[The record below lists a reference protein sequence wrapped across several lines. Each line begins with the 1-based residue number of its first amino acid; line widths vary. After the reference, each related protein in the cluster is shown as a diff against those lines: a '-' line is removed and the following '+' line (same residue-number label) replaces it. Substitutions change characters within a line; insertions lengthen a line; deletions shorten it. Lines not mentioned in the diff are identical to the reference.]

1 MPPPRKVVVD
11 IVGDAKG
18 YGKATEDAVKASE
31 GMEARLRKVGSDI
44 KGGFLEGIGMGA
56 GMGVFDTVTKVVGTV
71 VDTIGKSIDLASDK
85 AEAGSKANVLFGNS
99 YAVVERA
106 SKSAATSVGLSSG
119 AYLAAAGD
127 LGNLITNLGFTGSAA
142 ADMSV
147 DMLQLASDMGSFNN
161 ASTQEVTEAMG
172 AAFRGETEPI
182 RRFGVMLSAAK
193 VEAKAMAMGLKEG
206 KKPLSDNA
214 KAMATYQLILE
225 QTTAAQGDFARTAD
239 GKANADRIRAAKSE
253 EALTKLG
260 EVLTPLYQSAMPLLA
275 DATTGVIDVLTQL
288 GTAVAPIVDGALRT
302 ISNSVDA
309 IGASVSALRDLINPS
324 GAEWD
329 AVTRAIMDQAK
340 ALGLN
345 GDEVVA
351 FVAAEKQRAA
361 AEERRLVTAQ
371 QLADID
377 ERSMKL
383 NMDAY
388 AQRQGLLQQ
397 INNLTDAGADELDI
411 ARLRNEYDMV
421 NVRLQTDLAPL
432 LAERANLTGEIEAA
446 EAGAATATDRSRT
459 ITGQASAAVEAYNK
473 HMEELQRQQEAAVII
488 YGRTATAVDSQ
499 TASFSRSAS
508 ELNLGYGSVLLG
520 TVEAQKKAARALG
533 PDNPQGVAHAV
544 ENTVES
550 MFMTM
555 ADAKGPW
562 KDQWQKMAA
571 WAKDPF
577 SPAKFE
583 NWLEG
588 RISKAME
595 RARKSFGAE
604 KQRWLEIARAYRF
617 IAKNNWIDPMKA
629 DVQLIMAA
637 LRTASLATE
646 AGKNKPAGGS
656 GGTGRNARGTSN
668 WRGGPTWVGEEG
680 PELLDVPSGSRI
692 LSHRQSMQAVS
703 GGNTTIINISAG
715 VGDPVAIGREVTK
728 ALRAFGQ
735 AGGRP
740 AMKAAI
746 GG

>member
-1 MPPPRKVVVD
+1 MAARKVVVD
-11 IVGDAKG
+11 IIGDAKG
-18 YGKATEDAVKASE
+18 YSKATDDAVKASE
-31 GMEARLRKVGSDI
+31 SMADKLKKAGGEAK
-44 KGGFLEGIGMGA
+44 KGFLEGIGIG
-56 GMGVFDTVTKVVGTV
+56 GGLGVYDTVTKVIGTV
-71 VDTIGKSIDLASDK
+71 VDSIGKSIDLASDK
-85 AEAGSKANVLFGNS
+85 AEAASKANVLFGDS
-99 YAVVERA
+99 YRIVERA

-127 LGNLITNLGFTGSAA
+127 LGNLITNMGITGGQAA
-142 ADMSV
+142 SMST

-161 ASTQEVTEAMG
+161 ASTQDVTEAMG

-193 VEAKAMAMGLKEG
+193 VEAKAMAMGLKDG
-206 KKPLSDNA
+206 KKPLSDYG

-253 EALTKLG
+253 EAFTKLG
-260 EVLTPLYQSAMPLLA
+260 DVLLPLYQSAMPLLA
-275 DATTGVIDVLTQL
+275 DATTAVIDVLTNL

-345 GDEVVA
+345 GEEVVA
-351 FVAAEKQRAA
+351 FVEAEKQRAA

-371 QLADID
+371 QLADLD
-377 ERSMKL
+377 
-383 NMDAY
+383 
-388 AQRQGLLQQ
+388 QQ
-397 INNLTDAGADELDI
+397 IADANARSGAIMNSTNDAIIAATAAGADKTVIDELMI
-411 ARLRNEYDMV
+411 AQDKELS
-421 NVRLQTDLAPL
+421 RLQTELAPL
-432 LAERANLTGEIEAA
+432 LADRANLLGEIESA
-446 EAGAATATDRSRT
+446 EAGAATATDRGNT
-459 ITGQASAAVEAYNK
+459 ITGQASAALEAYNK
-473 HMEELQRQQEAAVII
+473 HMEELQRQQAGVEAMYPPLTAAVE
-488 YGRTATAVDSQ
+488 GSTEV
-499 TASFSRSAS
+499 FSRSAS

-520 TVEAQKKAARALG
+520 TVEAQKKAAKALG
-533 PDNPQGVAHAV
+533 PDAPHSVARAV
-544 ENTVES
+544 ENTVET

-562 KDQWQKMAA
+562 KEQWQKMAA

-577 SPAKFE
+577 KPEKFE
-583 NWLEG
+583 DWVDE
-588 RISKAME
+588 RVKRAMKKA
-595 RARKSFGAE
+595 RQSFGAE
-604 KQRWLEIARAYRF
+604 RARWLEIARAYRF

-629 DVQLIMAA
+629 DISLIMAA
-637 LRTASLATE
+637 LRTASIATA
-646 AGKNKPAGGS
+646 AGARANAPSPNPGH
-656 GGTGRNARGTSN
+656 NARGTSN

-680 PELLDVPSGSRI
+680 PELLDVPSGARI
-692 LSHRQSMQAVS
+692 RSTPQSMRAL
-703 GGNTTIINISAG
+703 GGGGTVINVNISAG

-735 AGGRP
+735 AGGGP
-740 AMKAAI
+740 AMRAAV